1 MAKGTKVDLYTR
13 VSADGQNTEGQESE
27 LREYAKNRGWEVTRI
42 YRDKISGTTTTRPGL
57 SELMVDAKKRKIDIV
72 LVWRFDRFARSVS
85 HLLQALETF
94 RTVGIDF
101 VSISEQVDTST
112 ATGKMVFTVLG
123 AVAELERS
131 LIAERVRMGLQN
143 ARKKVPPR
151 WRK

>member
-94 RTVGIDF
+94 RTLGIDF
-101 VSISEQVDTST
+101 VSI
-112 ATGKMVFTVLG
+112 
-123 AVAELERS
+123 
-131 LIAERVRMGLQN
+131 
-143 ARKKVPPR
+143 
-151 WRK
+151 